1 MQQFLTRATWQNHIE
16 QHLAMSTDCK
26 VHICPHPRCKGMFK
40 MLEDRGY
47 HLQDVHCWIPR
58 DVTRPKAGLKRSR
71 SQVEEEEEL
80 VVAEGNVE
88 KPRKRSKRSTASVR
102 GSSAVGRRALPGCS
116 TFNLNDNFSKSNFY
130 LDPYFSPDTRLL
142 FQHSAL
148 VRLRC
153 LTHRRRWIFVPR
165 NSPM

>member
-1 MQQFLTRATWQNHIE
+1 M
-16 QHLAMSTDCK
+16 
-26 VHICPHPRCKGMFK
+26 
-40 MLEDRGY
+40 
-47 HLQDVHCWIPR
+47 
-58 DVTRPKAGLKRSR
+58 
-71 SQVEEEEEL
+71 
-80 VVAEGNVE
+80 AEGNVE

-165 NSPM
+165 NSPMRALPRLTLRLLLSRHRLLNRPPRSHTAATATPLIPSSGQLSDSSSGCWRRAPCSTNRSYVLLPWRCCSFSGY